1 MCNPILVTILKTAK
15 KMQRNKIQCSH
26 ENGTLFSLGILTF
39 TPPSPPPLYVTCI
52 HELKMYV
59 FRRFYL
65 VGKPG
70 PKDVEVNPS
79 C

>member
-1 MCNPILVTILKTAK
+1 M
-15 KMQRNKIQCSH
+15 KMGPYSAS
-26 ENGTLFSLGILTF
+26 EFWPLL
-39 TPPSPPPLYVTCI
+39 PPPPPLYATCI